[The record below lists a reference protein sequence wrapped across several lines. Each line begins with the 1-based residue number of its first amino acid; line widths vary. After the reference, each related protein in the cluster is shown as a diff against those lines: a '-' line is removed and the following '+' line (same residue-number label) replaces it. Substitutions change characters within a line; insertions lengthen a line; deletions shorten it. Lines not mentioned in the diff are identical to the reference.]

1 MSFPIEYARIA
12 PMPARL
18 ILLNGNIVTLD
29 PAQSRASALVLR
41 GDEILY
47 VGDDATA
54 QSYRE
59 HNSETIDL
67 HEKLTLPA
75 FTDSHLH
82 FTGFAQTLEQVNL
95 NGCRSV
101 EEAVERVR
109 ARASQTPPGQLI
121 WGSGWNNTD
130 WSNPAYPDRHSL
142 DTAAPLNPVILTR
155 KDGHSVWLN
164 SLALAQANITR
175 ETETPAGGVID
186 REANGEP
193 SGILR
198 ENAIDLLGGS
208 IGAFGAETREPTL
221 LRAIQQAHATGI
233 TTVHNIEG
241 ANALRAFQNLHA
253 QNKLTLRVV
262 HSIPDGNLEFACK
275 LGIRRGLGDEWLSL
289 RAVKIFADGSL
300 GSHTAE
306 LREPF
311 LDTPNNCG
319 VAVTDSQTMLKTA
332 HDAVEA
338 GIDVWI
344 HAIGDYA
351 ITRVLDVFATLRRAG
366 YTDAILRIEH
376 VQHLHP
382 SDIPRF
388 REWNVITS
396 MQPIHQPSD
405 MFVAD
410 AILGR
415 ERAQWTYAF
424 KSLQDAGAILAF
436 GSDCPVERIDPLLGI
451 HAAVTRQNTA
461 GEPTG
466 GWYPEQ
472 KISVSEAVRGFTLG
486 AAIAAGA
493 EQRAGSLR
501 VGKRADAIVLS
512 ENLYEIPPREILNT
526 KILYTISSGQVV
538 YCA

>member
-1 MSFPIEYARIA
+1 
-12 PMPARL
+12 MPARL

-29 PAQSRASALVLR
+29 PQQPRAIALVLR

-47 VGDDATA
+47 IGDDATA
-54 QSYRE
+54 QTYRE

-67 HEKLTLPA
+67 QGKLTLPA
-75 FTDSHLH
+75 FTDAHLH

-95 NGCRSV
+95 VGCRSL
-101 EEAVERVR
+101 EQALERVR
-109 ARASQTPPGQLI
+109 ARALETPPGQLI
-121 WGSGWNNTD
+121 WGSGWNNAD
-130 WSNPAYPDRHSL
+130 WSNPAYPNCHSL
-142 DTAAPLNPVILTR
+142 DAAAPQNPVILTR

-175 ETETPAGGVID
+175 ETETPTGGVID
-186 REANGEP
+186 RYPDGEP

-198 ENAIDLLGGS
+198 EKAIDLLGGS
-208 IGAFGAETREPTL
+208 IGAFGAEIREQTL
-221 LRAIQQAHATGI
+221 LRAIQHAHAAGI

-241 ANALRAFQNLHA
+241 ANSLRAFQSLHA

-262 HSIPDGNLEFACK
+262 HSIPDGNLEFARK
-275 LGIRRGLGDEWLSL
+275 LGIMRGLGDEWLL
-289 RAVKIFADGSL
+289 VRAVKIFADGSL

-306 LREPF
+306 MREPF

-319 VAVTDSQTMLKTA
+319 VAVTDSQTMLQTA
-332 HDAVEA
+332 RDAVDA

-351 ITRVLDVFATLRRAG
+351 ITRVLDVFATLRRDG
-366 YTDAILRIEH
+366 YANAILRVEH

-388 REWNVITS
+388 RELNVIAS

-424 KSLQDAGAILAF
+424 KSLQDAGTTLAF

-451 HAAVTRQNTA
+451 HAAVTRQNAA

-466 GWYPEQ
+466 GWYPQQ
-472 KISVSEAVRGFTLG
+472 KISVTDAVRGFTCG

-493 EQRAGSLR
+493 EQRAGSLT
-501 VGKRADAIVLS
+501 VGKRADVIVLS
-512 ENLYEIPPREILNT
+512 ENLFEIPPREILNT
-526 KILYTISSGQVV
+526 KILYTISGGQVV
-538 YCA
+538 YTE